1 MKPASACSE
10 PRPVS
15 EHEDAALHHF
25 LAQAG
30 RNNVCFEGIADEGSS
45 RRYYRVLDA
54 AAPSAILCIDQPF
67 REDQS
72 DFLILSRQF
81 RTLGLSVP
89 GIIAHDERGWFLIED
104 AGSLSLDRLFATDRQ
119 AGLHAY
125 ETSLDELARWHAASA
140 PALVASRSFDFEK
153 LWFEMDFLFTRLR
166 HASSL
171 VDVDMMPDATLQ
183 MFLRETC
190 SALANAGP
198 RVLTHRDFH
207 ARNIMLPEPGNP
219 GRVVFIDYQDAR
231 MGLPSYDL
239 TSLLFDPYAELQTSE
254 RAALL
259 QHYLERRRADGD
271 GARAVGL
278 AGGLYY
284 LQALQR
290 IFKALGSYLYLAF
303 EKQKPAYIS
312 SILPA
317 LTRLDEIILLAHLP
331 DGCYFYVQR
340 FRREFLPILEGRLV
354 ADRRTQ
360 GKAPEAGDP

>member
-1 MKPASACSE
+1 MSE
-10 PRPVS
+10 Q
-15 EHEDAALHHF
+15 EDAALQRF
-25 LAQAG
+25 LARAD
-30 RNNVCFEGIADEGSS
+30 RSRVRFERIADEGSS
-45 RRYYRVLDA
+45 RRYYRVFDS

-67 REDQS
+67 REDEC
-72 DFLILSRQF
+72 DFLILSREF
-81 RTLGLSVP
+81 RSLGLSVP

-119 AGLHAY
+119 GGLRAY
-125 ETSLDELARWHAASA
+125 EASLDELARWHAASA

-166 HASSL
+166 HVSSL
-171 VDVDMMPDATLQ
+171 AGVDMLPDATLQ

-190 SALANAGP
+190 TALANAGP

-231 MGLPSYDL
+231 MGLPSYDVA
-239 TSLLFDPYAELQTSE
+239 SLLFDPYAELQTSE

-271 GARAVGL
+271 GAGPGGL
-278 AGGLYY
+278 SGGLYY

-290 IFKALGSYLYLAF
+290 IFKALGSYLFFAF
-303 EKQKPAYIS
+303 ENQKPAYTS

-331 DGCYFYVQR
+331 DGCYSYVRR
-340 FRREFLPILEGRLV
+340 FRHEFLPLLEGLLV
-354 ADRRTQ
+354 APNR
-360 GKAPEAGDP
+360 APGAAEAQES